1 MDVKKKCCGDG
12 DKELLEEKG
21 NYGYN
26 DGERAFKF
34 PQVRTWLFMVPRTR
48 KSNLE
53 KMGKTNK
60 EK

>member
-1 MDVKKKCCGDG
+1 
-12 DKELLEEKG
+12 LEEKG